1 MNYLNPS
8 DIESIQ
14 ILKDA
19 SAAAIYGSRAANGV
33 VLITTKKGK
42 EGKPQV
48 SFDAY
53 YGLSR
58 PWQDYEPAGRDE
70 YLYMVGAVNGEN
82 SSEYAKAKAEYDQ
95 GYSTNWWKETIRTA
109 AVQNY
114 NLNISGGSEKV
125 HYNVSGAYFDQQGSI
140 EPSGYSRLSAR
151 INTDYSISDKITVG
165 ENLSISNETRENTI
179 LDIFHVVEQYDPL
192 VPVIDPGR
200 DQADPYSKWGASG
213 ITFGSS
219 PLGRL
224 SRVIGDNKT
233 LRLMGNVYGNVD
245 ILDDLVFTSN
255 FGFDIQR
262 EESNS
267 FSPIYYSSA
276 SDLNNQAAASAG
288 SSSTNGWNWSNTLTW
303 SKALGDHSF
312 NILAG
317 TEANYATSHWVNG
330 SKYGQP
336 GNEERFQYI
345 DAGTQGDKIYG
356 SANESSLNSY
366 FGRVSYNYK
375 DKYLFSGSIRRDG
388 SSHFAEGYRWGTFP
402 SFSAGWVI
410 SEESF
415 WDNLSLPWFNRLKLR
430 GGWG

>member
-114 NLNISGGSEKV
+114 NLNISGGSEKA

-224 SRVIGDNKT
+224 SRVIGDSKT